1 MSTAPARDPQ
11 PTTPAWDRRRPPTP
25 WSSHLAVVRS
35 HPWLILA
42 AAVVAIAASALYVDH
57 APRRYQAHA
66 QLLVSVD
73 PVDQPALAELGLLHV
88 SSEAGRPAQ
97 TVAWLAMSRRVA
109 AYAAAELGGDPS
121 AGAIASEI
129 VAQPVAGADV
139 VDIAATTRH
148 PATAAAIANAVADG
162 VRSARAADLEP
173 TIDRLIAQ
181 RRAALAD
188 EIPTRGA
195 ASATLL
201 QLQDLESLRANGDPS
216 IHVLQKASVPTSAS
230 WPNPPVVM
238 AGAALVGLLVG
249 VLGAFAVESRAPR
262 LRSQGQLRRLFAA
275 PVVATIP
282 PAESRRWSGR
292 GRRPRPVTPNHL
304 PAAASEQIRTLSHRL
319 VGRHCVLVTGASG
332 GEGRTTLALAFA
344 NAAALAG
351 RDTILLEV
359 DSRTGAL
366 GGMLGLTAYSM
377 DDVLSD
383 PNGLKLALATPHGL
397 SPLLRVL
404 PASGTSRSL
413 ADLPQPGQVVELV
426 RRASELADLVV
437 IDAAPLGIF
446 GDAVPLVA
454 TADLALMV
462 VRVGTTQLDALAHA
476 AAELDGVDS
485 GTVVVGRRPA
495 NRRDRR
501 LLPPLRRSDG

>member
-1 MSTAPARDPQ
+1 MSTASVRDPQ

-42 AAVVAIAASALYVDH
+42 ATVVAIAASALYVGH

-109 AYAAAELGGDPS
+109 AYAASELGGDPT

-139 VDIAATTRH
+139 VDIAATTRR
-148 PATAAAIANAVADG
+148 PATAAAVANAVADG
-162 VRSARAADLEP
+162 VRAARAADMRP

-181 RRAALAD
+181 RRAALA
-188 EIPTRGA
+188 EMAQARGA
-195 ASATLL
+195 TSATLL
-201 QLQDLESLRANGDPS
+201 QLQDLEALRANGDPS
-216 IHVLQKASVPTSAS
+216 IHMLQRAPVPTSAS

-249 VLGAFAVESRAPR
+249 VLGAFAVESACSTAAQPGSAAQAV
-262 LRSQGQLRRLFAA
+262 RSARDRHHSTRRE
-275 PVVATIP
+275 
-282 PAESRRWSGR
+282 PALARP
-292 GRRPRPVTPNHL
+292 GRRPRPVTPNRL

-319 VGRHCVLVTGASG
+319 VGRHCVFVTGASG
-332 GEGRTTLALAFA
+332 GEGRTTLALALA

-359 DSRTGAL
+359 DARTGAL
-366 GGMLGLTAYSM
+366 GGMLGLTAYSI

-383 PNGLKLALATPHGL
+383 PNGLKLALASPQGL

-413 ADLPQPGQVVELV
+413 ADLPQPGQL
-426 RRASELADLVV
+426 RRAR
-437 IDAAPLGIF
+437 AA
-446 GDAVPLVA
+446 
-454 TADLALMV
+454 
-462 VRVGTTQLDALAHA
+462 RV
-476 AAELDGVDS
+476 
-485 GTVVVGRRPA
+485 
-495 NRRDRR
+495 
-501 LLPPLRRSDG
+501 